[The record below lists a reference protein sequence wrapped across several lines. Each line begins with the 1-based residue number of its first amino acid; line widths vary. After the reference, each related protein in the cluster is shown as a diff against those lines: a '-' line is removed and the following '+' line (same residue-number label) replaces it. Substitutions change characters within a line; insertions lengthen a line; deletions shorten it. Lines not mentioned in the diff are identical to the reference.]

1 MLRKHMAACLVA
13 SALAVVPALAQTT
26 GPGSAGGGGA
36 GGTAGP
42 GPAPQPGAA
51 VGAGGT
57 AGPAPTAPTAQPS
70 GAGGS
75 AAGKPGGAGAP
86 GNFID
91 RQQPGQLLSSRLIGT
106 RVVGPNN
113 ERIGDV
119 NDVLLDRNGQA
130 VAIVIGVGGFLGI
143 GEKDVAVSFRQV
155 ELTPQGQGG
164 GAGGDTGRTAGGG
177 TGTGTGGPA
186 GTGDAAAGGAG
197 AGTGAAG
204 GSAGQPDQIM
214 IRMSKQDLQNAPT
227 FARAGDTGGGGAG
240 GTDAGGTTRPSGAG
254 GGTGAGGGGAGVG
267 GTPGPSP
274 K

>member
-51 VGAGGT
+51 GGGTGGT
-57 AGPAPTAPTAQPS
+57 AG
-70 GAGGS
+70 GG
-75 AAGKPGGAGAP
+75 GVGTP

-91 RQQPGQLLSSRLIGT
+91 RQQPGQVLASRQLMGT
-106 RVVGPNN
+106 TVVGPNN

-119 NDVLLDRNGQA
+119 NDILLDRNGQA
-130 VAIVIGVGGFLGI
+130 VAIIIGVGGFLGI
-143 GEKDVAVSFRQV
+143 GEKDVAVSFNQV
-155 ELTPQGQGG
+155 QFTPRDQGT
-164 GAGGDTGRTAGGG
+164 GAGGG
-177 TGTGTGGPA
+177 
-186 GTGDAAAGGAG
+186 AGGAG
-197 AGTGAAG
+197 AGGAS
-204 GSAGQPDQIM
+204 GSAGPRDQIM

-240 GTDAGGTTRPSGAG
+240 GTDAGGTTRPSG
-254 GGTGAGGGGAGVG
+254 TGAGGGGAGVG

>member
-143 GEKDVAVSFRQV
+143 GEKNVAVSFRQV

-186 GTGDAAAGGAG
+186 GTGDAAAG
-197 AGTGAAG
+197 GAAG

>member
-91 RQQPGQLLSSRLIGT
+91 RQQPGQFLSSSLIGT
-106 RVVGPNN
+106 AVNGPNN

-143 GEKDVAVSFRQV
+143 GEKDVAVPFRQV
-155 ELTPQGQGG
+155 ELTPRGQGGG
-164 GAGGDTGRTAGGG
+164 GAGGGAGG
-177 TGTGTGGPA
+177 TGTG
-186 GTGDAAAGGAG
+186 AGGAG
-197 AGTGAAG
+197 G
-204 GSAGQPDQIM
+204 GSAGQPDQITV
-214 IRMSKQDLQNAPT
+214 RMSKQ
-227 FARAGDTGGGGAG
+227 
-240 GTDAGGTTRPSGAG
+240 
-254 GGTGAGGGGAGVG
+254 
-267 GTPGPSP
+267 
-274 K
+274 